1 MISSRN
7 GIHRKRAVE
16 TAEKRT
22 LRLEARRRRYQLA
35 RAEETAEERK
45 ERLKKRNEKDR
56 AKRAKERQERHDKKR
71 AGLPALQQ
79 CRINVETADG
89 REVTVFALPLFQHKS
104 KVNTEKLPALQLHDS
119 RIGLETE
126 SQRESRLQQQ
136 RAYHCSKMEEESELE
151 RIARLERANQLKH
164 LRLPTETDKE
174 RDCRLEY
181 ASQLQRQKIAV
192 ESDEDRAIRLRHM
205 SDLQRQKVAA
215 ESADHHFP
223 LLEEQEVQDAMRSFH
238 QEMASIQTP
247 TCITCKEKFP
257 GMQVNSH
264 SECLRCYRD
273 KHVPKLFSHANN
285 MHPGQIP
292 MELQVSHQ
300 AFHIKERI
308 KLYGMILKLSD
319 TFNKING
326 AGCRSLFKGP

>member
-1 MISSRN
+1 
-7 GIHRKRAVE
+7 
-16 TAEKRT
+16 
-22 LRLEARRRRYQLA
+22 
-35 RAEETAEERK
+35 
-45 ERLKKRNEKDR
+45 
-56 AKRAKERQERHDKKR
+56 
-71 AGLPALQQ
+71 
-79 CRINVETADG
+79 
-89 REVTVFALPLFQHKS
+89 
-104 KVNTEKLPALQLHDS
+104 
-119 RIGLETE
+119 
-126 SQRESRLQQQ
+126 
-136 RAYHCSKMEEESELE
+136 MEEESELE

-164 LRLPTETDKE
+164 LILPTETDKE
-174 RDCRLEY
+174 RDRRLEY
-181 ASQLQRQKIAV
+181 ASQLQCQKIAA
-192 ESDEDRAIRLRHM
+192 ESDENRATRLRHM
-205 SDLQRQKVAA
+205 SDLQRQKVANSNGPVFIRFSSDLQCQKITA
-215 ESADHHFP
+215 ADHHFP
-223 LLEEQEVQDAMRSFH
+223 LLEEQKVQDAMRSFH

-273 KHVPKLFSHANN
+273 KHVPKLFSHENN